1 MDSFDIGNNLLYFP
15 PGTLVVHKTGTLA
28 SENKCPRYLTLQ
40 VKNRINFFLND
51 SFLQRIP
58 YVPTPPVAIRF
69 Y

>member
-40 VKNRINFFLND
+40 VKDKKFRND
-51 SFLQRIP
+51 SSLQRIP